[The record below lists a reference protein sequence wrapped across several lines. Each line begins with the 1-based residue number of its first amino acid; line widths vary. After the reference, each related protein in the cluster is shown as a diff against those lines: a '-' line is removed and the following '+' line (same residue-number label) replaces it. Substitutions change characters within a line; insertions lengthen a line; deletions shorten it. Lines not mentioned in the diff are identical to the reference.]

1 MKPFDAKKSAQV
13 VMHTYTLCE
22 EEEERRRVFWDENQR
37 LVYAPAGVKRRKRL
51 NHQIF
56 DKIWFLLEFET
67 EEERDA
73 FIPAAPKLDWITY
86 HMEDQ
91 EFYNRWTGGGE

>member
-37 LVYAPAGVKRRKRL
+37 LVYAPAGVKRP
-51 NHQIF
+51 Q
-56 DKIWFLLEFET
+56 T
-67 EEERDA
+67 
-73 FIPAAPKLDWITY
+73 T
-86 HMEDQ
+86 
-91 EFYNRWTGGGE
+91 